1 MDRDNCKNFLW
12 DEKSHI
18 LYFWQLIDENNLLAH
33 SLAKLSDEVR
43 VDSDNIP
50 NSMENTKTYNKL
62 L

>member
-1 MDRDNCKNFLW
+1 MDGDNHKNFLR
-12 DEKSHI
+12 DEKSRI
-18 LYFWQLIDENNLLAH
+18 LYFWQLIDENDSLAH